1 MKRGCSSMAT
11 ALTVSLAISVA
22 WWAPS
27 VRAAEPEAEAPA
39 RPQRQPGD
47 RMVQAG
53 VGVTVAGLLG
63 YGLMAAGLGVGN
75 QAEGDLRSLTGRED
89 IDRRREVLARG
100 QLGNR
105 LAIAGAVTASVA
117 LAVGIP
123 LIVFGRRRHEAGARA
138 VVLLDGSGH
147 GLGLRLR
154 ARF

>member
-1 MKRGCSSMAT
+1 MSRRGI
-11 ALTVSLAISVA
+11 ALTLGLALALPGPVA
-22 WWAPS
+22 L
-27 VRAAEPEAEAPA
+27 AAEPEASAPA
-39 RPQRQPGD
+39 PSLPPRRPGD

-53 VGVTVAGLLG
+53 VGITVAGVLG

-75 QAEGDLRSLTGRED
+75 QAEGDLVALGERED
-89 IDRRREVLARG
+89 IEVRRETIARG

-123 LIVFGRRRHEAGARA
+123 LIAIGRRRHEASAPRVAVLVGGTGAA
-138 VVLLDGSGH
+138 M
-147 GLGLRLR
+147 GLRLR